1 MRKALTLLTL
11 LALILTFWRCDE
23 NPAAVPDP
31 VSGRVLMRVSGQVYR
46 YSAFDSFG
54 NEVVRGVLV
63 VVIDDAHRVSGRWDL
78 RQTDPEAIMIGPQV
92 GSGTLEGMINGKKI
106 WLNLNPEN
114 ADNNVI
120 LSGTYCGRG
129 VWGIWEF
136 VGFPGVL
143 NSGTFRALSPK
154 VGFQEARTPT
164 QTGQQ

>member
-1 MRKALTLLTL
+1 MRNALTVLAV
-11 LALILTFWRCDE
+11 LALSLPFPRCGE
-23 NPAAVPDP
+23 NPAGAPDP
-31 VSGRVLMRVSGQVYR
+31 TSLDPLFRVSGQAYR

-63 VVIDDAHRVSGRWDL
+63 IAIDDSHRVSGRWDL
-78 RQTDPEAIMIGPQV
+78 KQTDPEASMIGPQV

-120 LSGTYCGRG
+120 LSAMYYCAGIWG
-129 VWGIWEF
+129 VWEF

-143 NSGTFRALSPK
+143 NSGTFRAVSPEGPPPE
-154 VGFQEARTPT
+154 VRRAT
-164 QTGQQ
+164 QTRQS